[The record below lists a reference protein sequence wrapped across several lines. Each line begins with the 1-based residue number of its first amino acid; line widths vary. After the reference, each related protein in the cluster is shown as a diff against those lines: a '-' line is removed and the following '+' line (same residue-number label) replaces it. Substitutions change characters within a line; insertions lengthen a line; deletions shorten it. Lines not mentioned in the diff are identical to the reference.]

1 MVAICCHAGSAVP
14 GVRQAGADPNQTLAP
29 WKSSDSRCTMEVHGS
44 PQFWYR
50 ITGFGRM
57 PLVSLIDDRS
67 SGTPWRGQPPF
78 HPHPHGPR
86 VERAWCAHHGYW
98 LTSCHELGYGKSMK
112 ISDVDIFGM
121 LIYVDHVELRPIMT
135 HQYLLEKIQISNIPV
150 PRLDKM
156 LAVMAEGF
164 KPLLTIS
171 AKRPQPGRV
180 WDPHSNIYPLVNKHS
195 YWKWPFTVDL
205 PIKNGDFP

>member
-1 MVAICCHAGSAVP
+1 MVAICCCHAGSAVP

-44 PQFWYR
+44 PWKSPILTGTEYR
-50 ITGFGRM
+50 ITRFGRM
-57 PLVSLIDDRS
+57 PLVSLIDGRS

-86 VERAWCAHHGYW
+86 VERAWCTHHGYW
-98 LTSCHELGYGKSMK
+98 LTSCHELGYGKSMENLRCGHLWH
-112 ISDVDIFGM
+112 VDICWSCW
-121 LIYVDHVELRPIMT
+121 VAT

-180 WDPHSNIYPLVNKHS
+180 WDPHSYL
-195 YWKWPFTVDL
+195 
-205 PIKNGDFP
+205 